1 MASSSNNSRNCP
13 KYAVVHL
20 PEGTNVLNFYQL
32 LVKFSNLFVKIFEW
46 IKQNL
51 LSYVLVKRSR

>member
-32 LVKFSNLFVKIFEW
+32 LVKFSNLFVKISGG
-46 IKQNL
+46 IKLNPT
-51 LSYVLVKRSR
+51 Y